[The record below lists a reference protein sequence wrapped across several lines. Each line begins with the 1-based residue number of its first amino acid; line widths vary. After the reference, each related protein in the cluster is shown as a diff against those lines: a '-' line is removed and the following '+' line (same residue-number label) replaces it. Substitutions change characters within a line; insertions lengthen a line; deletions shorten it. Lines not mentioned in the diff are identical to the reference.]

1 MSTDISLELFE
12 PFKNHQQALHT
23 SVDQETVPEDGT
35 IHTFSKK
42 KKKRKWYQ
50 KKWCQMNTNVTIST
64 VCIVPPR
71 HNTSV
76 SCSIVWPLMS
86 KPGRF

>member
-12 PFKNHQQALHT
+12 PFKNHQQALHL

-42 KKKRKWYQ
+42 KKRKENGIK

-76 SCSIVWPLMS
+76 FHVPLS
-86 KPGRF
+86 GL